1 MGSHVCRESFDTKSG
16 SLLETIAR
24 PGYMSEEELD
34 AALAE
39 ARPCAQLLCDR
50 LSLALCFEETAAST
64 LCKSVLPSDPGEM
77 HLPDV
82 EKSWMRPELYYCSLN
97 YLPRP
102 VLAFPKEE
110 YRTVNDLRALWKKY
124 DCRAPAVMSLSQTRS
139 LFLPRSW
146 TETDMLA
153 EDRYTLGLRRC
164 ELAAYST
171 LFSLLSE
178 GNYWLAVCNSKTVTP
193 PQHTFSLLS
202 GCDVRFS
209 CREELE
215 LKLHVQ
221 CPSFETVLVE

>member
-1 MGSHVCRESFDTKSG
+1 MGLQVCRESFGAKGRSF
-16 SLLETIAR
+16 LEAIAR
-24 PGYMSEEELD
+24 PGDMSEEELD

-39 ARPCAQLLCDR
+39 ARPCAQLLCDK
-50 LSLALCFEETAAST
+50 LSLALCFEETVASG
-64 LCKSVLPSDPGEM
+64 LCKSVLPSDPGEI

-82 EKSWMRPELYYCSLN
+82 EKSWMRSELYYCSPN

-110 YRTVNDLRALWKKY
+110 YRTVNDLCALWKKY
-124 DCRAPAVMSLSQTRS
+124 DCRAPAVMSLSQTRN

-146 TETDMLA
+146 TETDMLD
-153 EDRYTLGLRRC
+153 EDCHALGLRRC

-178 GNYWLAVCNSKTVTP
+178 GSYWLAVCNSKTIAL

-202 GCDVRFS
+202 GCGIHFS
-209 CREELE
+209 SREELE
-215 LKLHVQ
+215 LKLHVY
-221 CPSFETVLVE
+221 CPSFEMVLAA